1 MITTELQKKFV
12 ESKIDKVCMFAFN
25 ELATFVD
32 WYAETQEINEHYQND
47 ILLLMN
53 KMNKMLELLK
63 K

>member
-1 MITTELQKKFV
+1 MTITELQEKLA
-12 ESKIDKVCMFAFN
+12 ESKIDKVCIFAFN

-32 WYAETQEINEHYQND
+32 WYAENQEMNEHYQND

-53 KMNKMLELLK
+53 KMLELLK